1 MTDMA
6 TASSNKSLEEAY
18 DLCRKMQRRHDP
30 TFYLATRRLPAEI
43 RPSVHAV
50 YGFVRT
56 ADEIVD
62 GPRRADSAAERLAA
76 LNDLE
81 LELAAARS
89 GEKVRTPSV
98 NAIADAARTHDLPL
112 DELGPYLN
120 SMRRDIEP
128 LRIVDWSDLESY
140 MEGSAGSV
148 GRIMAPLLGAPRE
161 ARASFA
167 RLGLAFQ
174 LTNFIRDFSEDLALG
189 RLYLPADELIAAG
202 VDPVIVSGR
211 PAEAG
216 LRAVVERQVFR
227 ARVLFSEG
235 EDGALSVSPS
245 VRRGITFARAIYL
258 RTLDRVESLGFDV
271 TGKRASL
278 SPVGLISAGILGLR
292 G

>member
-148 GRIMAPLLGAPRE
+148 GRIMAPLLGA
-161 ARASFA
+161 
-167 RLGLAFQ
+167 
-174 LTNFIRDFSEDLALG
+174 
-189 RLYLPADELIAAG
+189 
-202 VDPVIVSGR
+202 
-211 PAEAG
+211 
-216 LRAVVERQVFR
+216 
-227 ARVLFSEG
+227 
-235 EDGALSVSPS
+235 LSVSPS